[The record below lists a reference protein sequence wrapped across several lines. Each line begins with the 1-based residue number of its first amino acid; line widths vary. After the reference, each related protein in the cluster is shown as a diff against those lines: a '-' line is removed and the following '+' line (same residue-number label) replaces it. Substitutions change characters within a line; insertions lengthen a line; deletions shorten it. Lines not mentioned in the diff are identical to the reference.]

1 MENTIP
7 VILKDAFD
15 EDFDQRRRKAGKEA
29 GGQEAGPAHCFWDA
43 LISVRS
49 FNHPE
54 SHGKPSMAFLFS
66 EKKKIFTAECAETA
80 ERTIQKTMFPKK
92 RDPGHFDSPLRS
104 GKKISL
110 KPSLRDLRISAKIR
124 VPISFLKE
132 ELCSR
137 KPGPGATFP

>member
-15 EDFDQRRRKAGKEA
+15 EDFDQRRRKAGEEA

-43 LISVRS
+43 LISVRF

-54 SHGKPSMAFLFS
+54 SHGKPPMAFLFS
-66 EKKKIFTAECAETA
+66 EKKKIFTAEGAETA

-92 RDPGHFDSPLRS
+92 AIPAISTLPCAPG
-104 GKKISL
+104 KIFIEAI
-110 KPSLRDLRISAKIR
+110 P
-124 VPISFLKE
+124 
-132 ELCSR
+132 
-137 KPGPGATFP
+137 